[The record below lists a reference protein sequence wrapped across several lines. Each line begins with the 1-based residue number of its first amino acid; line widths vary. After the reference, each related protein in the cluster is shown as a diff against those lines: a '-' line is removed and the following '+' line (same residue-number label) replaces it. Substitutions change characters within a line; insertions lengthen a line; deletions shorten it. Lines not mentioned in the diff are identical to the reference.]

1 MKSRT
6 FIIAGLMVTAFVV
19 GTTWRKWGPLASLI
33 GNRDTAAWTGPDVA
47 QGAGLST
54 DEVNSIDIY
63 KRAHEATVNITST
76 VYRRNWFLE
85 VYPSAESGSGFL
97 IDRKGR
103 ILTNNHVVSGNAP
116 ELQVTLSGGQKYK
129 ARVVYRDPAND
140 LALIEIQP
148 RNELKVYL
156 PLGDSEKLQVG
167 QKVLAIGNPFGLE
180 GTLTTGIVSSLGRD
194 IGDENGRKLE
204 GMIQT
209 DAAINPG
216 NSGGPLLDSQG
227 SVIGINTAIYGP
239 GGGNIGIGF
248 AMPINRA
255 KLMIEDFQSN
265 KSMARP
271 RLGVDVM
278 HVYGDLAVELS
289 LPEEGGL
296 LVQGVA
302 QGSAAEQAGIRGP
315 RRVLVAGNAEI
326 GIGGDLI
333 MAIDGVKVDRL
344 DALSRTLSRKRV
356 GDKVDLTLF
365 RNGKKTVLSVTLGQ
379 ASENL

>member
-1 MKSRT
+1 MKSRI
-6 FIIAGLMVTAFVV
+6 FIIAGLMVAAFAV
-19 GTTWRKWGPLASLI
+19 GTSWKKWGALTNLI
-33 GNRDTAAWTGPDVA
+33 SNRDLPSWSGPDVTH
-47 QGAGLST
+47 GAGLSS
-54 DEVNSIDIY
+54 DEVNNIDIY

-76 VYRRNWFLE
+76 VYQRDWFLRI
-85 VYPSAESGSGFL
+85 YPAAESGSGFL

-103 ILTNNHVVSGNAP
+103 ILTNNHVVSGRAP
-116 ELQVTLSGGQKYK
+116 EVQVTLTGGQKYK
-129 ARVVYRDPAND
+129 ARVIYRDQAND
-140 LALIEIQP
+140 LALIEIAP
-148 RNELKVYL
+148 RNDLSTYL

-216 NSGGPLLDSQG
+216 NSGGPLLDSNG
-227 SVIGINTAIYGP
+227 NVIGINTAILGQN
-239 GGGNIGIGF
+239 GNIGIGF

-255 KLMIEDFQSN
+255 KLMIEDFQNN

-278 HVYGDLAVELS
+278 FVYGDLAVELG
-289 LPEEGGL
+289 LPEAGGL

-302 QGSAAEQAGIRGP
+302 EGSAAEQAGIRGP

-326 GIGGDLI
+326 GIGGDFI

-344 DALSRTLSRKRV
+344 DALSRSLSRKRP
-356 GDKVDLTLF
+356 GDKVELTLF
-365 RNGKKTVLSVTLGQ
+365 RNGKKTLLNVTLGQ